1 MSSSG
6 HQISSNLLDDEGQQ
20 GMYEFGP
27 FRLDPRRRILL
38 REQEAVPLTSKAFE
52 LLLILIEHRERVVL
66 KDELLKL
73 LWPRSVVEESN
84 LTQNVFMVRK
94 ALGEG
99 AHEHRYVVTVPG
111 KGYRFAATVHEV
123 LEEDSKSI
131 TAPAP
136 SRAANAG
143 ALARWKAPL
152 SIAIVAVVAI
162 AAGVLWLRRPVAK
175 LSPTDTILIA
185 DFENRTREPV
195 FDGLLRQALAIELEQ
210 SPYLKILSDQRI
222 ADALRL
228 MQRPLEAP
236 RTQAIALEVCQ
247 RENLKAVIS
256 GSIARLNRT
265 YVLSAEAIA
274 CRSGDRIASAQ
285 ARAADQ
291 DRVIDALDHV
301 GATMRTRLGESLRS
315 VERFDRP
322 LRTATTPSLD
332 ALKAF
337 TQGADIVRSGKNQ
350 SMAIPLLERAIEL
363 DPEFALAYAYLAIA
377 CWNLWEGARAER
389 FQKKAYTLRH
399 RVSER
404 ERLLIVGTYHGMVSG
419 DLDQEIATYESW
431 RTEFPR
437 DWIPLNQLGNI
448 YGPILGD
455 YAKEA
460 ELHNEAWRLEPKQSL
475 SPVALAWDYLS
486 LNRVADARTV
496 LERAFAEKFDGAAV
510 RAGLYRVAIM
520 QGDLALADAQR
531 RWSAAQPAQ
540 ENISGTLVADLLQQ
554 GRIREAR
561 EQITQ
566 QVRGLVDHD
575 FNENAAGLVAWVAL
589 TEAEFGKRPDA
600 AKSAAWSLSL
610 ARNRTNLPPVGVA
623 FALGGEVDQAE
634 TIVAELQSQY
644 SHDFSARR
652 VFIPVMHA
660 ALAIRRG
667 EPEEALAVLEPL
679 RRYDLG
685 AAWSFLPPYLRGMAY
700 LDAQRGKDA
709 AVEFQKIVDRR
720 GISPLA
726 PEWPLALVGLARA
739 HAAAGDLSAS
749 RASYQRVL
757 SVWKNADQ
765 DLEIAQQIKTELRKL
780 NERSH
785 GNPGD

>member
-1 MSSSG
+1 
-6 HQISSNLLDDEGQQ
+6 
-20 GMYEFGP
+20 MYEFGP

-38 REQEAVPLTSKAFE
+38 REREAVPLTSKALE
-52 LLLILIEHRERVVL
+52 LLLILIERRERVVL

-84 LTQNVFMVRK
+84 LTQNIFMVRK

-99 AHEHRYVVTVPG
+99 AHDHRYIVTVPG
-111 KGYRFAATVHEV
+111 KGYRFAAAVREV
-123 LEEDSKSI
+123 LEEDSNPI

-136 SRAANAG
+136 PHAVSAG
-143 ALARWKAPL
+143 TVARWKAPL
-152 SIAIVAVVAI
+152 LIAIVAAVII
-162 AAGVLWLRRPVAK
+162 AVGILWLRRPVAK
-175 LSPTDTILIA
+175 LSPTDTILLA

-210 SPYLKILSDQRI
+210 SPYLKVLSDQRV
-222 ADALRL
+222 AEALKL
-228 MQRPLEAP
+228 MQRPLETP
-236 RTQAIALEVCQ
+236 RTQAIALEICQ
-247 RENLKAVIS
+247 RENLRAVIS

-265 YVLSAEAIA
+265 YVLSVEAIA

-285 ARAADQ
+285 ARAGNQDQ
-291 DRVIDALDHV
+291 VIDALDYIA
-301 GATMRTRLGESLRS
+301 ATMRMRLGESLTS
-315 VERFDRP
+315 VERFDQP

-337 TQGADIVRSGKNQ
+337 TQGADLIRSGSQ
-350 SMAIPLLERAIEL
+350 SMSIPLLEHAIGL
-363 DPEFALAYAYLAIA
+363 DPDFALAYAYLAIA
-377 CWNLWEGARAER
+377 CWNLWEDERAKRYQE
-389 FQKKAYTLRH
+389 KAYALRD

-404 ERLLIVGTYHGMVSG
+404 ERLLIVGMYHGMVSG

-460 ELHNEAWRLEPKQSL
+460 EMHNEAWRLEPKQPL
-475 SPVALAWDYLS
+475 SPVALAWDYLA
-486 LNRVADARTV
+486 LNRISDARTV
-496 LERAFAEKFDGAAV
+496 LERALAEKFDVATV
-510 RAGLYRVAIM
+510 RAGLYRVAIL
-520 QGDLALADAQR
+520 QGDSALADAQR
-531 RWSAAQPAQ
+531 RWSITQPAQ
-540 ENISGTLVADLLQQ
+540 ENISATLIADLLQQ

-566 QVRGLVDHD
+566 QVRDLADHG
-575 FNENAAGLVAWVAL
+575 FNENAAGLVAWLAL
-589 TEAEFGKRPDA
+589 AEAEFGNRPGA
-600 AKSAAWSLSL
+600 TKSAAWSLSL
-610 ARNRTNLPPVGVA
+610 GRNRTNLRDVGVA
-623 FALGGEVDQAE
+623 FALAGEVDRAE
-634 TIVAELQSQY
+634 SIVAELQSQY
-644 SHDFSARR
+644 SNDFSTRR
-652 VFIPVMHA
+652 VSIPLIHA

-667 EPEEALAVLEPL
+667 NTEETLAVLEPL

-720 GISPLA
+720 GIAPLA

-757 SVWKNADQ
+757 SVWKNADP
-765 DLEIAQQIKTELRKL
+765 DLEIVQQIKTELRKL
-780 NERSH
+780 NQ
-785 GNPGD
+785 G